1 MIQKGLTSRKPTK
14 GQRRK
19 LILFGICFVGV
30 LAWFQT
36 SGLRT
41 VLELRESWGRE
52 EELSS
57 EIERLK
63 QQNGELENDIS
74 ELESDGNG
82 VERIARQKLG
92 WAEEGEVVIKV
103 PEKE

>member
-1 MIQKGLTSRKPTK
+1 MASRKQTK

-19 LILFGICFVGV
+19 LILLGLCLVGV

-36 SGLRT
+36 SGLRA
-41 VLELRESWGRE
+41 VIELRASWGRE
-52 EELSS
+52 EAISS
-57 EIERLK
+57 EISRLRE
-63 QQNGELENDIS
+63 QNGELEKEIG
-74 ELESDGNG
+74 ELESDGVA

-92 WAEEGEVVIKV
+92 WAEDGEIVIKI

>member
-1 MIQKGLTSRKPTK
+1 MIQKDLTSRKPTK

-19 LILFGICFVGV
+19 LIILGLCFVGV

-41 VLELRESWGRE
+41 VLELRASWSRE
-52 EELSS
+52 EAISS
-57 EIERLK
+57 EVDHLK
-63 QQNGELENDIS
+63 QQNDELEKEIG
-74 ELESDGNG
+74 ELESDGDG

>member
-1 MIQKGLTSRKPTK
+1 LASRKPTK

-19 LILFGICFVGV
+19 LIILGLCFVAV

-36 SGLRT
+36 TGLRT
-41 VLELRESWGRE
+41 VLELRASWGRE
-52 EELSS
+52 EATSD
-57 EIERLK
+57 EIVRLR
-63 QQNGELENDIS
+63 QQNGELEKEIR
-74 ELESDGNG
+74 ELESDGDG

-92 WAEEGEVVIKV
+92 WAEADEVVIKV